1 MELYEEVDKK
11 EKSKIP
17 MIIGICI
24 GVLVIIIV
32 AIICAIMYLRS
43 TVLTLKLDGKINN
56 EIEKI
61 LYIKDENNDQQ
72 IYIPIRKIAKFFNY
86 EDYRGDYISKS
97 EDSTK
102 CYVKNDN
109 EVAMFTNDSE
119 DLIKVSSDSE
129 YEYITL
135 NEKVFEKDGEL
146 YTTPEGID
154 KAFNVSFQYN
164 LQKNYI
170 NIFTMEYLYS
180 SYAAKLKGKD
190 GESDEISASEVFSDK
205 KVIFQNM
212 LIVIKNKQ
220 YGVKEADTNKLV
232 LEIKYDDI
240 KYMPATTD
248 FLVKSN
254 GKYGV
259 IGKDASVKIKIIY
272 DEIKIMDSQNE
283 LYIAKKNNLYGVI
296 DKEGKVVIDIAYTQI
311 GIDNTKYQQNGVES
325 KYVLLDEIIPIK
337 NSDGLW
343 GLFDIKGKKIK
354 DFEFTEIG
362 CDSVK
367 EANSYPTIVIPSH
380 KIIVIGKEKHYNLIT
395 STGNVLIPTYVLSS
409 VYIKMNSETGEN
421 EFYMT
426 NYNNDRVINVEKWLE
441 NTGN

>member
-11 EKSKIP
+11 EKSKTP

-32 AIICAIMYLRS
+32 AIICAIMYLKS
-43 TVLTLKLDGKINN
+43 TVLTLKLDDQINN

-102 CYVKNDN
+102 CYVKNDD
-109 EVAMFTNDSE
+109 EVAMFTKDSE
-119 DLIKVSSDSE
+119 DLIKINGDSE

-146 YTTPEGID
+146 YTTPEGIE
-154 KAFNVSFQYN
+154 KAYNILFQYN
-164 LQKNYI
+164 LQENYI
-170 NIFTMEYLYS
+170 NIFTMKYLYS
-180 SYAAKLKGKD
+180 SYEAKVKKAEGD
-190 GESDEISASEVFSDK
+190 SEISTSDIFSDK
-205 KVIFQNM
+205 KAVFQNM
-212 LIVIKNKQ
+212 IIVIKNGQ
-220 YGVKEADTNKLV
+220 YGVKNISTLKTI
-232 LEIKYDDI
+232 LETKYDNIKYL
-240 KYMPATTD
+240 PTTTD

-259 IGKDASVKIKIIY
+259 IGKDASVKIKIMY
-272 DEIKIMDSQNE
+272 DDIKIMDSQNE

-296 DKEGKVVIDIAYTQI
+296 DKEGKVVIDIAYAQI

-325 KYVLLDEIIPIK
+325 KYVLFDEIIPIK

-343 GLFDIKGKKIK
+343 GLFNIKGKKIK

-367 EANSYPTIVIPSH
+367 EANSYPTLIIPSH
-380 KIIVIGKEKHYNLIT
+380 KVIIVGKEKRYNLIT
-395 STGNVLIPTYVLSS
+395 STGDVLIPTYVLSS
-409 VYIKMNSETGEN
+409 VYIKLNSETGEN

-426 NYNNDRVINVEKWLE
+426 NYNNDRVVNVEKWLE